1 MKGSG
6 VDWHLNSFVT
16 DNCAHT
22 KLFDLAATV
31 DCRDIDVF
39 DIYIAR
45 GFAEDFWEILQDAAA
60 EFGYQVD

>member
-6 VDWHLNSFVT
+6 IDWHLNSFGADYCV
-16 DNCAHT
+16 HT

-45 GFAEDFWEILQDAAA
+45 GFAEDFWGTLMDAAA